1 MEDNSQKKVYKIPAV
16 HTVELKYDAL
26 LCLSNPTT
34 NLDDPS
40 DYLDGGDPFDF

>member
-1 MEDNSQKKVYKIPAV
+1 MCMEDNSQKKVYKTPAV
-16 HTVELKYDAL
+16 HAVALNFEAL
-26 LCLSNPTT
+26 LCLSN